1 MSALELVPL
10 RGADHRE
17 VLSRALQVHA
27 DGGLPLVGDE
37 RWSAEHWD
45 AVVAQVRAG
54 LDQAGGEQGALA
66 DAAWLSFT
74 SGSTAAPKVVLRT
87 AESWQVAFAPLSRM
101 LGVRAGET
109 MLIPVHPVSSMA
121 LFAAAH
127 AHHQGLEVAVP
138 GRHRV
143 RAADLRGPSAVHCTP
158 LQLGEILDELDA
170 LDSGAPTTLR
180 VALVGGARLAP
191 ELRARAERRGL
202 QVVSYYGAAELSLVA
217 VDQGSGLRAWPG
229 VELDDR
235 DGVLWV
241 RSQQCALARVT
252 PAGAEPVTD
261 ALGWASVGDRVR
273 WDDDGALVPQGRS
286 DGAILTAGATVVPED
301 VEAVLTQHPQV
312 EAVLVYGQEDPVL
325 GQRVCARI
333 KLRSGGATDTVTDSA
348 TDAAPDEILRAIR
361 RFAQDRLTPAQ
372 RPRRW
377 ELTDALPRTASGK
390 VLRVAAKD
398 QTAPSDQ
405 SDQPDQPDQSGSAD
419 E

>member
-1 MSALELVPL
+1 MSGAVGALELVPL

-17 VLSRALQVHA
+17 VLSRALQVHE

-37 RWSAEHWD
+37 RWSAEHWE

-54 LDQAGGEQGALA
+54 LEQAGLEQEALA

-127 AHHQGLEVAVP
+127 AHHQGLEIAVP

-143 RAADLRGPSAVHCTP
+143 RAADLHGPSAVHCTP
-158 LQLGEILDELDA
+158 LQLGEILDELDELDELDA

-241 RSQQCALARVT
+241 RSEQCALARVT
-252 PAGAEPVTD
+252 PAGAEPVVD
-261 ALGWASVGDRVR
+261 AHGWASVGDRVR
-273 WDDDGALVPQGRS
+273 WEDNGALVPQGRS

-301 VEAVLTQHPQV
+301 VEAVLTRHPQV
-312 EAVLVYGQEDPVL
+312 AAALVYGHDDPVL

-333 KLRSGGATDTVTDSA
+333 QLRSGGATDSA

-361 RFAQDRLTPAQ
+361 RFARDRLTPAQ

-377 ELTDALPRTASGK
+377 ELTDVLPRTASGK
-390 VLRVAAKD
+390 VLRVAATV

-405 SDQPDQPDQSGSAD
+405 SGSAD

>member
-1 MSALELVPL
+1 MSGAVSALELVPL

-17 VLSRALQVHA
+17 VLSRALQVHE

-54 LDQAGGEQGALA
+54 LEQAGLEQEALA

-87 AESWQVAFAPLSRM
+87 AESWQGAFAPLSRM

-127 AHHQGLEVAVP
+127 AHHQGLEIAVP

-143 RAADLRGPSAVHCTP
+143 RAADLHGPSAVHCTP
-158 LQLGEILDELDA
+158 LQLGEILDV

-202 QVVSYYGAAELSLVA
+202 RVVSYYGAAELSLVA

-241 RSQQCALARVT
+241 RSEQCALARVT
-252 PAGAEPVTD
+252 PAGAEPVVD
-261 ALGWASVGDRVR
+261 AHGWASVGDRVR
-273 WDDDGALVPQGRS
+273 WEDNDALVPQGRS

-301 VEAVLTQHPQV
+301 VEAVLTRHPQV
-312 EAVLVYGQEDPVL
+312 AAALVYGHDDPVL

-333 KLRSGGATDTVTDSA
+333 QLRSGGATNSVA
-348 TDAAPDEILRAIR
+348 DAADEILRAIR
-361 RFAQDRLTPAQ
+361 RFARDRLTPAQ

-377 ELTDALPRTASGK
+377 ELTDVLPRTASGK
-390 VLRVAAKD
+390 VLRVAATV

-405 SDQPDQPDQSGSAD
+405 SGSAD